1 MRGFFQTDGL
11 RAELPRCSLGRCP
24 AACQPLPDFRQ
35 ALECVFA
42 RFIFLRTVN
51 LHCSVFRFGR
61 CAVRRTFATTRVPFW
76 HWASAPARR
85 SARSGS
91 RPKSASGRR
100 LREQLG
106 SLLEALRFG
115 VPLCGEVTLGDSHT
129 RHLAYEQARPV
140 GEFPFTAEDLRRTKN
155 ESAFADYSIYCQS
168 SGTFMAER
176 ASDSGEGFRVGDGPA
191 FLPRSPPPSPSPPNT
206 DCDSDSAS
214 ECARA
219 RAAACAHR
227 AQCSHHAGLVR
238 ETC

>member
-1 MRGFFQTDGL
+1 LLGL
-11 RAELPRCSLGRCP
+11 GVGLG
-24 AACQPLPDFRQ
+24 Q
-35 ALECVFA
+35 AL
-42 RFIFLRTVN
+42 
-51 LHCSVFRFGR
+51 G
-61 CAVRRTFATTRVPFW
+61 AVGQPSQVCI
-76 HWASAPARR
+76 
-85 SARSGS
+85 
-91 RPKSASGRR
+91 GRR

-206 DCDSDSAS
+206 DCDSAS

-227 AQCSHHAGLVR
+227 AGAMSASCWLGAGNLLASSRALIEVVDL
-238 ETC
+238 